1 MGQFHQM
8 KIERFLVFGN
18 KVMCLLV
25 EPSTWP
31 LVCETQSIVLAECK
45 TQSVLIWQYS
55 SKKVK
60 GKVFPIIIS
69 LFSHL
74 TITYWVP

>member
-1 MGQFHQM
+1 M

-45 TQSVLIWQYS
+45 TQNVLI
-55 SKKVK
+55 
-60 GKVFPIIIS
+60 
-69 LFSHL
+69 
-74 TITYWVP
+74 